1 MSVRRPRLL
10 LHICC
15 APDATSVFE
24 RLKDRFQVTGFF
36 YNPQIEP
43 MEEYNKRLEET
54 RKVAEAMGFEL
65 LAGEYDLDLWQDAI
79 RGLEGEPEKGRRCEV
94 CYRFRLEETAR
105 TADKRG
111 FDYFTST
118 LSVSPHKSFGW
129 LKTMGEELAA
139 RYGVEFLAEDF
150 KRQEGFKRSLEWSEK
165 LHLYRQDY
173 CGCLPS
179 SEARKRVL
187 AEQQESYEQFAAD
200 LRACRTCEDFLNP
213 AVIFEGGANRPL
225 MIIGQAPG
233 RHELASLRPFSGPA
247 GRKLWSWFADLGY
260 EKDLIRS
267 NAYVTAV
274 AKCYPGLGPS
284 GKDDAPPSTIQKK
297 NCLPYL
303 EQEFSHARPKL
314 LVLIGSIA
322 AKTVLGKD
330 AGMKLVGEKIQKRI
344 WGRKVFVLVMPHS
357 SGLNRWPN
365 MPANKP
371 KFEKALELLKK
382 ELDRYL

>member
-1 MSVRRPRLL
+1 MSARPKLL

-24 RLKDRFQVTGFF
+24 LLKDRFEVIGFF

-43 MEEYNKRLEET
+43 REEYERRLAETKR
-54 RKVAEAMGFEL
+54 VAEEMEFEL
-65 LAGEYDLDLWQDAI
+65 IAGEYDLDLWQDAT

-94 CYRFRLEETAR
+94 CYLFRLEETAKV
-105 TADKRG
+105 ASEKG

-118 LSVSPHKSFGW
+118 LSVSPHKSFDW
-129 LKTMGEELAA
+129 LQGMGQALSAK
-139 RYGVEFLAEDF
+139 YGVKFLAEDF
-150 KRQEGFKRSLEWSEK
+150 KKEEGFKRSLEWSEK

-179 SEARKRVL
+179 LENRKRIL
-187 AEQQESYEQFAAD
+187 QEQEESYQLFAD
-200 LRACRTCEDFLNP
+200 ELRACKLCEDFLDP
-213 AVIFEGGANRPL
+213 AVIFEGGANQPL

-260 EKDLIRS
+260 EEDLIRS

-274 AKCYPGLGPS
+274 AKCYPGLAPN
-284 GKDDAPPSTIQKK
+284 GKDDAPPSSPQRK
-297 NCLPYL
+297 NCIPWL
-303 EQEFSHARPKL
+303 EAEFANARPKL
-314 LVLIGSIA
+314 LVLIGSLA

-330 AGMKLVGEKIQKRI
+330 AGMNLVGERIERRI
-344 WGRKVFVLVMPHS
+344 WNRKVSVIVLPHP

-365 MPANKP
+365 MPGNRP
-371 KFEKALELLKK
+371 RFERALALLGEELK
-382 ELDRYL
+382 RYL

>member
-24 RLKDRFQVTGFF
+24 RLKDRFQVTGLF

-43 MEEYNKRLEET
+43 KEEYERRLAETKR
-54 RKVAEAMGFEL
+54 VAEEMGFEL
-65 LAGEYDLDLWQDAI
+65 IAGEYDLDLWQEAT
-79 RGLEGEPEKGRRCEV
+79 RGLEDEPEKGKRCEV
-94 CYRFRLEETAR
+94 CYLFRLEETAR
-105 TADKRG
+105 IAASRG
-111 FDYFTST
+111 FDYFTTT
-118 LSVSPHKSFGW
+118 LSVSPHKSFDW
-129 LKTMGEELAA
+129 LRDMGKALSSK
-139 RYGVEFLAEDF
+139 YGVEFLAEDF
-150 KRQEGFKRSLEWSEK
+150 KKQSGFKRSLEWSKE
-165 LHLYRQDY
+165 LNLYRQDY
-173 CGCLPS
+173 CGCMPS
-179 SEARKRVL
+179 LNNRRRVL
-187 AEQQESYEQFAAD
+187 KEQAESYQLFAD
-200 LRACRTCEDFLNP
+200 ELRSCRLCEDFLDP

-260 EKDLIRS
+260 EEDLIRS

-274 AKCYPGLGPS
+274 AKCYPGLAPN
-284 GKDDAPPSTIQKK
+284 GKDDAPPCSRQKK
-297 NCLPYL
+297 NCKSWL
-303 EQEFSHARPKL
+303 EAEFANARPKL
-314 LVLIGSIA
+314 LVLIGSLA

-344 WGRKVFVLVMPHS
+344 WGRKVSVIVLPHP

-365 MPANKP
+365 IPANKP
-371 KFEKALELLKK
+371 RFERALVLLGEELK
-382 ELDRYL
+382 RYL

>member
-24 RLKDRFQVTGFF
+24 RLKDRFEVIGFF

-43 MEEYNKRLEET
+43 REEYERRLAETKR
-54 RKVAEAMGFEL
+54 VAEEMGFEL
-65 LAGEYDLDLWQDAI
+65 IAGEYGLDLWKEAT
-79 RGLEGEPEKGRRCEV
+79 RGLEDAPEKGRRCEV
-94 CYRFRLEETAR
+94 CYLFRLEETAKV
-105 TADKRG
+105 ASEKG

-118 LSVSPHKSFGW
+118 LSVSPHKSFDW
-129 LKTMGEELAA
+129 LQGMGQALSAK
-139 RYGVEFLAEDF
+139 YGVKFLAEDF
-150 KRQEGFKRSLEWSEK
+150 KKQEGFKRSLEWSEK

-179 SEARKRVL
+179 LENRKRIL
-187 AEQQESYEQFAAD
+187 QEQEESYQLFAD
-200 LRACRTCEDFLNP
+200 ELRACKLCEDFLDP

-233 RHELASLRPFSGPA
+233 RHEIGSRIPFSGPA

-260 EKDLIRS
+260 EEDYIRA
-267 NAYVTAV
+267 NAYITAV

-284 GKDDAPPSTIQKK
+284 GKDDAPPSTQQKK
-297 NCLPYL
+297 NCSLYL
-303 EQEFSHARPKL
+303 EQEFSHAKPKL
-314 LVLIGSIA
+314 LVLIGSLA
-322 AKTVLGKD
+322 AKTVLGRD
-330 AGMKLVGEKIQKRI
+330 AGMNLVGERIHRRI
-344 WGRKVFVLVMPHS
+344 WNRKVSVIVLPHP

-371 KFEKALELLKK
+371 RFERALALLGEELK
-382 ELDRYL
+382 RYL